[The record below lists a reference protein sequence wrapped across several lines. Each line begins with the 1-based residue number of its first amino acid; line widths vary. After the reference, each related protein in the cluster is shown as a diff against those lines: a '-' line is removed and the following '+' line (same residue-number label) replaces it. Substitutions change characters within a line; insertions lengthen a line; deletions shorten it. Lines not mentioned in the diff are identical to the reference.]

1 MIADSETVA
10 FLRKLPKAELHLHL
24 EGMLTP
30 ERVMALAQKYSVQV
44 EPGELEARYNPRGFS
59 QFLELYKWATLFL
72 REPTDY
78 AMLAQDAVS
87 SLQEE
92 GVVYAEVTLSI
103 GVMLLRKQNVA
114 ANFAA
119 LREVFLRNGAAGTG
133 PEVQFIFDAVR
144 QFGPAPAMEVAKLAV
159 EHKNDGVVAFGL
171 GGAELSLPFSEFRGV
186 YEFAGNSGLHLVAH
200 AGETGGPEQIQDAID
215 LLRAERIGHGIA
227 AIRSAALM
235 NTLADRR
242 IPLEICPTSNLRT
255 NALDIQLNSAH
266 CKLEQHPLPKLFRH
280 GIPVTISTDDPTM
293 FHATLVEEYSA
304 ALRMGLTVEELL
316 AINRTAFE
324 YAFLSESVR
333 ETFFAQLPLR
343 AAKG

>member
-1 MIADSETVA
+1 MRRVQLDVQRIRPQIARRT
-10 FLRKLPKAELHLHL
+10 
-24 EGMLTP
+24 
-30 ERVMALAQKYSVQV
+30 
-44 EPGELEARYNPRGFS
+44 N
-59 QFLELYKWATLFL
+59 
-72 REPTDY
+72 
-78 AMLAQDAVS
+78 
-87 SLQEE
+87 LQ
-92 GVVYAEVTLSI
+92 
-103 GVMLLRKQNVA
+103 
-114 ANFAA
+114 
-119 LREVFLRNGAAGTG
+119 RN
-133 PEVQFIFDAVR
+133 
-144 QFGPAPAMEVAKLAV
+144 
-159 EHKNDGVVAFGL
+159 
-171 GGAELSLPFSEFRGV
+171 SPF
-186 YEFAGNSGLHLVAH
+186 
-200 AGETGGPEQIQDAID
+200 QDAID

-235 NTLADRR
+235 NTLAERR

-333 ETFFAQLPLR
+333 ETFLAQLPLR
-343 AAKG
+343 AANG